1 MVSSN
6 LANDQMMRFI
16 LIKKFFNDMGGNRET
31 GESEPPGNKPC
42 QNGQVRQTDGFY
54 RTSCDS

>member
-31 GESEPPGNKPC
+31 GG
-42 QNGQVRQTDGFY
+42 VRAT
-54 RTSCDS
+54 R